1 MNPELKKARQQRH
14 INNAIES
21 WTNKKNGIYYSYET
35 RRYTPEFCEEQILYF
50 KNLKL

>member
-1 MNPELKKARQQRH
+1 MDPALIKARQDRY

-35 RRYTPEFCEEQILYF
+35 RRYTPEFCELQIIYF